1 MEFAVRI
8 FLLFG
13 QEFNYLQTKAIAS
26 DFETIFQY
34 YESQAMTDN
43 PQKTIRLDKWLKIAR
58 IIKTRTQAAEACDQG
73 RVKLNNQAV
82 KPAKMVKIGDTVSVK
97 LKLRTRT
104 FDILDIVQKSI
115 KAEEARNLYR
125 EHELS
130 PEEKEAEDIRSLFY
144 RAANAHRPKSKGRP
158 TKKERRDMEKFRGQ
172 SSEE

>member
-1 MEFAVRI
+1 
-8 FLLFG
+8 
-13 QEFNYLQTKAIAS
+13 
-26 DFETIFQY
+26 
-34 YESQAMTDN
+34 MTEN

-58 IIKTRTQAAEACDQG
+58 IIKTRTQATEACDQG
-73 RVKLNNQAV
+73 RVKLNNQAA

-115 KAEEARNLYR
+115 KAEEAKNLYR

-144 RAANAHRPKSKGRP
+144 QAAKTYRPKFKGRP
-158 TKKERRDMEKFRGQ
+158 TKKERREMEKFRGQ
-172 SSEE
+172 SSED